1 MMNQGDL
8 GLSGLSLFHGDCLE
22 IMKSIPS
29 QSIDMVLTDPP

>member
-1 MMNQGDL
+1 MMNRGDL

-22 IMKSIPS
+22 IMKSIPN